1 MIRKEL
7 TRDDLIRALLE
18 APLPLINFVGEKDEI
33 ADPDYKAWY
42 DDHVAPLH
50 EAIHGGDKT

>member
-1 MIRKEL
+1 MIRKVGEF

-33 ADPDYKAWY
+33 ADPDYKMWY
-42 DDHVAPLH
+42 DEHVVPLK
-50 EAIHGGDKT
+50 ETLQR